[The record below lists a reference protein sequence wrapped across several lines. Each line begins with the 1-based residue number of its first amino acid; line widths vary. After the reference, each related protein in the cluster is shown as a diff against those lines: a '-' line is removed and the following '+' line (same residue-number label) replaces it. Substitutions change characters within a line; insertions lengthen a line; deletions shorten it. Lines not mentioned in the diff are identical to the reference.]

1 MDESSFPAARVA
13 LRRGAARHERRQ
25 RMSGRTQ
32 LWLGSILLA
41 AAVGFLAGGLFV
53 LPAAQAQ
60 GPEAG
65 PTSFGIATGIP
76 GTERRTQTLYV
87 VDDASDIF
95 YCFEYS
101 ARAGKFKNTA
111 AADIRRASSELIRR
125 RAARRKAGRP

>member
-1 MDESSFPAARVA
+1 
-13 LRRGAARHERRQ
+13 
-25 RMSGRTQ
+25 MSGRTQ

-41 AAVGFLAGGLFV
+41 VAVGLLVGGLFV
-53 LPAAQAQ
+53 PRAAQAQ

-76 GTERRTQTLYV
+76 GSEKRTQTLYV
-87 VDDASDIF
+87 VDDASDIL

-101 ARAGKFKNTA
+101 ARSGKFRHTA
-111 AADIRRASSELIRR
+111 AADVRRASSELIRR

>member
-1 MDESSFPAARVA
+1 
-13 LRRGAARHERRQ
+13 
-25 RMSGRTQ
+25 MSGRTQ

-41 AAVGFLAGGLFV
+41 VAVGLLVGGLFV
-53 LPAAQAQ
+53 PRAAQAQ

-65 PTSFGIATGIP
+65 LTSFGIATGIP

-111 AADIRRASSELIRR
+111 AADIRRTSSELIRR
-125 RAARRKAGRP
+125 RDARAKTRRP